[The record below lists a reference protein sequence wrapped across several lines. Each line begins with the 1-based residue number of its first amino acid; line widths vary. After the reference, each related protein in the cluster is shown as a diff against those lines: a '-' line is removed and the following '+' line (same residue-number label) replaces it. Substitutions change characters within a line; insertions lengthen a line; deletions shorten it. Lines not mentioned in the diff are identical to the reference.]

1 MDFTFVVAVLNF
13 FKNLYQR
20 TVEFVKEHPG
30 SSVLTMVVVVV
41 STGALSLVGVGG
53 SSGDGTPADPVKG
66 PVARGT
72 KISGIDVQGYC
83 SSIKYL
89 NGKLDVSDPDAPRVI
104 CFTRMSTGQVTA
116 SDSPIAVSLVGA
128 CAYHYD
134 LQPGQHF
141 SFAYDDPAD
150 LNTGICYVE
159 PGHHRAGGNGG
170 MENLS
175 GYCKGKYRNMPGV
188 KARSDL
194 RVRGEKGWSCSV
206 SVEGATVCGA
216 QHPNYENIVAIHE
229 DGELSCYGGLSG

>member
-1 MDFTFVVAVLNF
+1 MDFTFVVTVLNF

-41 STGALSLVGVGG
+41 STGALSLVGVGDSPG
-53 SSGDGTPADPVKG
+53 GGTSSEPVKG

-72 KISGIDVQGYC
+72 KINGIDIQGYC
-83 SSIKYL
+83 DSIKYL
-89 NGKLDVSDPDAPRVI
+89 TGKLDVSDPDVPRVI
-104 CFTRMSTGQVTA
+104 CFTRMTDNRVSA
-116 SDSPIAVSLVGA
+116 SDSPVAISMIGA

-141 SFAYDDPAD
+141 SFDYDDPAD
-150 LNTGICYVE
+150 LYTGICYVE
-159 PGHHRAGGNGG
+159 PGRHRAGGNGG

-175 GYCKGKYRNMPGV
+175 GYCKGKYRNMAGV

-194 RVRGEKGWSCSV
+194 LVNGEKGWSCSV

-216 QHPNYENIVAIHE
+216 QHPNYENVVARYE
-229 DGELSCYGGLSG
+229 DGELSCYGGLKG